1 MSTVLPPNESFDLP
15 TRQTSIVPSIDR
27 RHLLGLAVTGVWL
40 SSPTDARAKR
50 EPYGLDDESRRIPG
64 RGPVRCPDVPIIK
77 HRGTHIR
84 YRQVARVYEG
94 FVERLARFEEIVEAV
109 SVATYGRAPS
119 HLVHMGTFN
128 CRRIK
133 AYPSWLSEHALGNAI
148 DVEGFDFPGLTK
160 GQRLPEGVPR
170 VFRGPFAVRVSPHW
184 KRRKGLTAVHAR
196 FLRAVAE
203 ATIARKDIF
212 RVALGPHYPGH
223 HNHFHFDCAPWRIV
237 DGFED
242 DDGEA

>member
-1 MSTVLPPNESFDLP
+1 MAP
-15 TRQTSIVPSIDR
+15 IHR
-27 RHLLGLAVTGVWL
+27 RHLLGIAVSSLWL
-40 SSPTDARAKR
+40 GSSSRADAKR
-50 EPYGLDDESRRIPG
+50 EPYGLDEESRRIP
-64 RGPVRCPDVPIIK
+64 RHGPVRCPDVPIVDY
-77 HRGTHIR
+77 RGTHIP
-84 YRQVARVYEG
+84 YRQLARVYEG
-94 FVERLARFEEIVEAV
+94 FAERLARFEKVVRQV
-109 SVATYGRAPS
+109 SLATYGRAPS

-133 AYPSWLSEHALGNAI
+133 AYPTWLSEHALGNAI
-148 DVEGFDFPGLTK
+148 DVEGLDFPALRD
-160 GQRLPEGVPR
+160 GQELPEGVPS

-196 FLRAVAE
+196 FLRALAE
-203 ATIARKDIF
+203 ATLARKDIF

-242 DDGEA
+242 EAAAS

>member
-1 MSTVLPPNESFDLP
+1 M
-15 TRQTSIVPSIDR
+15 
-27 RHLLGLAVTGVWL
+27 
-40 SSPTDARAKR
+40 
-50 EPYGLDDESRRIPG
+50 
-64 RGPVRCPDVPIIK
+64 
-77 HRGTHIR
+77 
-84 YRQVARVYEG
+84 
-94 FVERLARFEEIVEAV
+94 
-109 SVATYGRAPS
+109 ATYGRAPS
-119 HLVHMGTFN
+119 HLIHMGTFN

-148 DVEGFDFPGLTK
+148 DLEGFDFPGLKK
-160 GQRLPEGVPR
+160 GQDLPEGVPR

-196 FLRAVAE
+196 FLRALAKAV
-203 ATIARKDIF
+203 ISRKNIF

-242 DDGEA
+242 DDDENI